1 MTNSKPE
8 SGHPD
13 ENKQDTKKRKQEKG
27 VPFRNANAERQRE
40 EDARKAYITRDGK
53 PPPVTEEVKRLRDLP
68 AADYEQRRKEAAAD
82 LGIRRN
88 GQASPA
94 PACFCRNRTLG
105 RNLSMATIS

>member
-13 ENKQDTKKRKQEKG
+13 ENKQDTKKRKQEKV

-40 EDARKAYITRDGK
+40 EDARKADKYITRDGK

-68 AADYEQRRKEAAAD
+68 AADYEQTRKEAAAD
-82 LGIRRN
+82 LGIRVTVLDRFVAEERS
-88 GQASPA
+88 GIPG
-94 PACFCRNRTLG
+94 P
-105 RNLSMATIS
+105 SMLL